1 MLHEAREFPAKAM
14 AVENAH
20 PWLQV
25 LVSVATSPLGLAEQ
39 RRLRGSPTATRQPPG
54 TCHGQAGPPS
64 KDWGR
69 EMIRDLMAWCWEK
82 HDARAASAS
91 QR

>member
-1 MLHEAREFPAKAM
+1 MPHAAREFPAKEV
-14 AVENAH
+14 AVENAL

-39 RRLRGSPTATRQPPG
+39 RRLRSSPTATGQPPG
-54 TCHGQAGPPS
+54 TCHGQAGAQS
-64 KDWGR
+64 KDRGR
-69 EMIRDLMAWCWEK
+69 EMIRDLTARHWEK

-91 QR
+91 KR